1 MNEPSIGVSVGGVA
15 PMTRSLNPGGS
26 MRPGSVD
33 GNAHTSHPKLG
44 DYTLH
49 CEGAPELLFTENET
63 NNRRLWG
70 RPNPAP

>member
-33 GNAHTSHPKLG
+33 GNAGVAGREVESAMNESVISA
-44 DYTLH
+44 H
-49 CEGAPELLFTENET
+49 CRLAVVSGAT
-63 NNRRLWG
+63 RDG
-70 RPNPAP
+70 